1 MDLDQIKWASE
12 SVETNNIILDVRT
25 PEEFSEG
32 YIANATNLNIYDAN
46 IFMSKIQSYNKEN
59 SYYLY
64 CKSGARS
71 AQACQ
76 IMSQLGFNNVY
87 NLLGG
92 ITNWKGE
99 ISK

>member
-32 YIANATNLNIYDAN
+32 YITNATNLNIYDAN
-46 IFMSKIQSYNKEN
+46 TFMSKIQSFNKEN
-59 SYYLY
+59 NYYIY

-76 IMSQLGFNNVY
+76 IMGQLGFSNVY

>member
-46 IFMSKIQSYNKEN
+46 TFMSKIQSYNKEN
-59 SYYLY
+59 SFYLY

>member
-1 MDLDQIKWASE
+1 
-12 SVETNNIILDVRT
+12 
-25 PEEFSEG
+25 
-32 YIANATNLNIYDAN
+32 
-46 IFMSKIQSYNKEN
+46 MSKIQSYNKEN

>member
-46 IFMSKIQSYNKEN
+46 TFMSKIQSYNKEN

-76 IMSQLGFNNVY
+76 IMGQLGFKDVY
-87 NLLGG
+87 NLIGG
-92 ITNWKGE
+92 IANWKGE

>member
-1 MDLDQIKWASE
+1 
-12 SVETNNIILDVRT
+12 
-25 PEEFSEG
+25 
-32 YIANATNLNIYDAN
+32 
-46 IFMSKIQSYNKEN
+46 MSKIQSYNKEN

-76 IMSQLGFNNVY
+76 IMGQLGFANVY
-87 NLLGG
+87 NLTGG

>member
-25 PEEFSEG
+25 PEEFREG

-46 IFMSKIQSYNKEN
+46 TFMSKIQSYNKEN

>member
-25 PEEFSEG
+25 TEEFSEG

-46 IFMSKIQSYNKEN
+46 TFMSKIQSYNKEN

>member
-1 MDLDQIKWASE
+1 MDLDHIKWASE

-46 IFMSKIQSYNKEN
+46 TFMSKIQSYNKEN

>member
-25 PEEFSEG
+25 LEEFSEG

-46 IFMSKIQSYNKEN
+46 TFMSKIQSYNKEN
-59 SYYLY
+59 NYYIY

-76 IMSQLGFNNVY
+76 IMGQLGFSNVY

>member
-46 IFMSKIQSYNKEN
+46 TFMSKIQSYNKEN

-76 IMSQLGFNNVY
+76 IMSQFGFNNVY